1 MNHLT
6 IYKYLATISIVL
18 LSINILVA
26 VEVEEVTLQLK
37 WKHQFQ
43 FAGYYAAIEKG
54 YYKAVGI
61 HVELVEAGDGVNLG
75 DAIFEGK
82 AQFGICG
89 SDILLMRSQ
98 NKKAVVLA
106 TIFQHSAQILVVAAS
121 SGIEH
126 LQDLNG
132 KRIAVEPE
140 AADLLACIKGEG
152 VQLDKCITYS
162 SSFDIN
168 QLISG
173 QIDAISAYSTDELF
187 WLKKANFDFTVL
199 TPLMGGVDFY
209 GDVLFTT
216 EALIRKNP
224 GLVENF
230 RQASIQGWKYAL
242 DHQEEI
248 ISLIYNN
255 YSKRHSV
262 EHLRF
267 EANQMKNLIMTNVV
281 EVGYN
286 NPGRWK
292 AIADNYKDL
301 KMIDPSFSTDGLLY
315 SDYTNTELVIPWK
328 LISVFLFIL
337 FVISSVAWF
346 FYKTSEKLKNEINRR
361 LKIERDLRE
370 SEQRYRLLIETS
382 QEGILVA
389 QKSNLRFV
397 NPMMRELTGYNEQN
411 MLPIPFL
418 EFIDPRDHEIVL
430 TNQQKRLKGEAVD
443 SRYHLRFIKK
453 DKSLIWVEMSGV
465 KIEWEGEPAT
475 MNFVTDITER
485 KKAEEEIG
493 RKNEQLVRLNGEKDK
508 FFSIIAHDMRSP
520 FSGFLGLTEMMAED
534 IQNLTMDEIQHIAVS
549 MKSSASN
556 LFRLLENLLE
566 WARMQQG
573 LIPFDP
579 QFIPLGP
586 VADHSI
592 ALMVEP
598 VKHKGIEI
606 ECRIPEGMTIFADE
620 KMLNTVLRNL
630 ISNAIKFTRE
640 NGRIVVLARESA
652 NNIEISVSDNGIGMS
667 QDTID
672 HLFRLDVQTS
682 RKGTNNE
689 PGSGL
694 GLLLCNEF
702 IEKHN
707 GKIRVRSQENVGTTF
722 YFTLPGSN
730 LNN

>member
-1 MNHLT
+1 MT
-6 IYKYLATISIVL
+6 YPSIYKYLATISIVL
-18 LSINILVA
+18 LSINMLVA
-26 VEVEEVTLQLK
+26 VEIEKVTLQLK

-54 YYKAVGI
+54 YYEAVGLQ
-61 HVELVEAGDGVNLG
+61 VELVEAVEGINSG
-75 DAIFEGK
+75 DAVFEGK

-106 TIFQHSAQILVVAAS
+106 PIFQHSAQVLVVSAH

-126 LQDLNG
+126 LQDLTG
-132 KRIAVEPE
+132 KRIALEPE
-140 AADLLACIKGEG
+140 AVELLASLKGEG
-152 VQLDKCITYS
+152 VSLKNCIVKPP
-162 SSFDIN
+162 SFDIN
-168 QLISG
+168 QLISD
-173 QIDAISAYSTDELF
+173 QVDALSAYSTDELF
-187 WLKKANFDFTVL
+187 GLKKANFDFMVL
-199 TPLMGGVDFY
+199 TPVMSGIDFY

-216 EALIRKNP
+216 EALIRQDP
-224 GLVENF
+224 RLADNF
-230 RQASIQGWKYAL
+230 RKASIQGWKYAI

-248 ISLIYNN
+248 ISLIYNK
-255 YSKRHSV
+255 YSKRHTI

-267 EANQMKNLIMTNVV
+267 EADQMKNLIMANVV

-292 AIADNYKDL
+292 AISDNYKDL
-301 KMIDPSFSTDGLLY
+301 KMVDPSFSTDGLLY
-315 SDYTNTELVIPWK
+315 SDYTNSEIIIPWK

-337 FVISSVAWF
+337 FIITFVAWF
-346 FYKTSEKLKNEINRR
+346 FYKTSEKLKTEINRR
-361 LKIERDLRE
+361 LKIESDLRE

-397 NPMMRELTGYNEQN
+397 NPMMRELTGYNEQQI
-411 MLPIPFL
+411 LTIPFL
-418 EFIDPRDHEIVL
+418 EFIDPCDREMVL
-430 TNQQKRLKGEAVD
+430 SNQQKRLKGEVVD
-443 SRYHLRFIKK
+443 SRYHIRLIKN
-453 DKSLIWVEMSGV
+453 DKSQIWVEMSGV

-485 KKAEEEIG
+485 KKAEEEISL
-493 RKNEQLVRLNGEKDK
+493 KNDQLVRLNGEKDK

-520 FSGFLGLTEMMAED
+520 FSGFLGLTEIMAED
-534 IQNLTMDEIQHIAVS
+534 LQKLTMEEIQHIAVS
-549 MKSSASN
+549 MKNSASN

-579 QFIPLGP
+579 QFIPLGS
-586 VADHSI
+586 VVEHSI

-598 VKHKGIEI
+598 AKNKGIEI
-606 ECRIPEGMTIFADE
+606 ECQIPAGMTIFADE
-620 KMLNTVLRNL
+620 NMLNTVLRNL

-640 NGRIVVLARESA
+640 NGIIVVLARESD
-652 NNIEISVSDNGIGMS
+652 NNIEISVRDNGIGMS

-689 PGSGL
+689 PSSGL

-707 GKIRVRSQENVGTTF
+707 GTIRIRSQENVGTIF
-722 YFTLPGSN
+722 YFTLPGN
-730 LNN
+730 KLKN